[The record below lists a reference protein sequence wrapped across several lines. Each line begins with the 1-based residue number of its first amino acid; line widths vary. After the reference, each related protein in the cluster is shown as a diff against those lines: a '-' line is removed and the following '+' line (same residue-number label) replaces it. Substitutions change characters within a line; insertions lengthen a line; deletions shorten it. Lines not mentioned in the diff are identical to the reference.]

1 MDRLRLIDIF
11 TSMLQKENDDISIT
25 INNRRK
31 KAILFL
37 KNLNC
42 KILSEN
48 EIDKVFNIDMGI

>member
-11 TSMLQKENDDISIT
+11 TSMLQKGNDDISIT
-25 INNRRK
+25 INNRRE

-48 EIDKVFNIDMGI
+48 EIDKAFNIDMGI